1 MAQAQVATDTTKEL
15 VELYRRA
22 DADFKE
28 IIFTML
34 TLTGKYGDPFLEET
48 KEPALAGDR
57 EALKAV
63 FRKWEAK
70 AEETQP

>member
-1 MAQAQVATDTTKEL
+1 MAQTQATTDEAREL
-15 VELYRRA
+15 VEIYQRA

-34 TLTGKYGDPFLEET
+34 TLTGKYGNPFLEET